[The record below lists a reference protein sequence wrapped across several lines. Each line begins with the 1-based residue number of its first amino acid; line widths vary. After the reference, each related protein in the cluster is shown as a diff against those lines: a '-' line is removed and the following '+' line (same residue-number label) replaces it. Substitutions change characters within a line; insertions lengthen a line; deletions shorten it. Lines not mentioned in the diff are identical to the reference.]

1 MTFTEKSMLE
11 SKGLIFE
18 YEIKASSPE
27 IVELIEDGIVDLVD
41 ELDSAQ
47 LKSFHQ
53 LSRIGS
59 PDRSST
65 ISRLDDAI
73 ELMCMCHEVDPE
85 SGHRPTVRIHGMQDN
100 LMSPEFWPECF

>member
-41 ELDSAQ
+41 ELDSA
-47 LKSFHQ
+47 
-53 LSRIGS
+53 
-59 PDRSST
+59 
-65 ISRLDDAI
+65 
-73 ELMCMCHEVDPE
+73 
-85 SGHRPTVRIHGMQDN
+85 
-100 LMSPEFWPECF
+100 